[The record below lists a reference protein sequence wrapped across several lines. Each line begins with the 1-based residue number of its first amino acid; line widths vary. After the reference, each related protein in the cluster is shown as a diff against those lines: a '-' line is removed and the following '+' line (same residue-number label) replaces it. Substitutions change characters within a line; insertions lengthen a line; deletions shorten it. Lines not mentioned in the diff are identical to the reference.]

1 MLVGEPRKMK
11 HTVVFE
17 PKSAMVDGSR
27 SGLHIHDLDGHL
39 GGGPTL
45 GVSGVIHGDE
55 VTGAHILLDL
65 FRVLKTTPFR
75 GRLRLMPVANPHGFA
90 AVERFTTI
98 DRVNLNRVFP
108 GNPKGTYSEQLAD
121 HIMQKF
127 YNTLDVLVDLHSGTD
142 RPTVDY
148 SYIFNDEALSRA
160 TGSKILYRP
169 ENQGRGFKG
178 TSAVAVLERDV
189 PVTVIELGG
198 GVIDQAPY
206 ARRGVEALL
215 NIMRHLGM
223 LDGEVHHRTDHVVVK
238 DIKLVRPTQGGFIE
252 TEAPAL
258 GELVGDGAVLGRII
272 SPYTFEELEVLGN
285 PVTNGIMILS
295 HLTRN
300 IIEPGDYAYMVGD
313 LDGSE
318 S

>member
-1 MLVGEPRKMK
+1 MK
-11 HTVVFE
+11 HTIVFE
-17 PKSAMVDGSR
+17 PLSTMVDGSR
-27 SGLHIHDLDGHL
+27 TGVHIHELVGDLGE
-39 GGGPTL
+39 GPTL
-45 GVSGVIHGDE
+45 GISGVIHGDE

-65 FRVLKTTPFR
+65 FRLLKNTPFR
-75 GRLRLMPVANPHGFA
+75 GRLRLLPVANPHGFA

-121 HIMQKF
+121 HIMRVF
-127 YNTLDVLVDLHSGTD
+127 FNTVDVLVDLHSGTD

-148 SYIFNDEALSRA
+148 SYIFNDEALAGS
-160 TGSKILYRP
+160 TGLKILYRP
-169 ENQGRGFKG
+169 ENQGRGFVG
-178 TSAVAVLERDV
+178 TSAVAVLDRNV

-206 ARRGVEALL
+206 ASRGVEALL
-215 NIMRHLGM
+215 NVMRHLGM
-223 LDGEVHHRTDHVVVK
+223 LDGEVERRADQVIIK

-258 GELVGDGAVLGRII
+258 GERIGGGAVLGRIV
-272 SPYTFEELEVLGN
+272 SPYTFEELEILNN
-285 PVTNGIMILS
+285 PVTDGIMILS

>member
-1 MLVGEPRKMK
+1 MK

-17 PKSAMVDGSR
+17 PLSTMVDGSR
-27 SGLHIHDLDGHL
+27 SGVHIHDLAGDL
-39 GGGPTL
+39 GEGPTL
-45 GVSGVIHGDE
+45 GISGVIHGDE

-65 FRVLKTTPFR
+65 FRLLKNTPFR
-75 GRLRLMPVANPHGFA
+75 GRLRLLPVANPHGFA

-121 HIMQKF
+121 HIMRVF
-127 YNTLDVLVDLHSGTD
+127 FNTVDVLVDLHSGTD

-148 SYIFNDEALSRA
+148 SYIFNDEALARS
-160 TGSKILYRP
+160 TGLKILYRP
-169 ENQGRGFKG
+169 ENQGRAFVG
-178 TSAVAVLERDV
+178 TSAVAVLDRNV

-206 ARRGVEALL
+206 ARRGVDALF
-215 NIMRHLGM
+215 NVMRHLGM
-223 LDGEVHHRTDHVVVK
+223 LDGDVERHTDQVIVK

-258 GELVGDGAVLGRII
+258 GERISGGSVLGRIV
-272 SPYTFEELEVLGN
+272 SPYTFEELEILSN
-285 PVTNGIMILS
+285 PVTDGIMILS

>member
-1 MLVGEPRKMK
+1 MK
-11 HTVVFE
+11 HTVSFE
-17 PKSAMVDGSR
+17 PLSKMVDGSQT
-27 SGLHIHDLDGHL
+27 GIHIHDLAGDL
-39 GGGPTL
+39 GEGPTL
-45 GVSGVIHGDE
+45 GISGVIHGDE
-55 VTGAHILLDL
+55 VTGAHIILDL
-65 FRVLKTTPFR
+65 FRALKDTPFR
-75 GRLRLMPVANPHGFA
+75 GRIRMLPVSNPHGFA

-121 HIMQKF
+121 HIMRVF
-127 YNTLDVLVDLHSGTD
+127 FDTVDVLVDLHSGTD

-148 SYIFNDEALSRA
+148 SYIFNDEELARS
-160 TGSKILYRP
+160 TGAKILYRP
-169 ENQGRGFKG
+169 ENQGRAFVG
-178 TSAVAVLERDV
+178 TSAVAVLDKDI

-206 ARRGVEALL
+206 SIRGVEALF
-215 NIMRHLGM
+215 NVMRHLGM
-223 LDGEVHHRTDHVVVK
+223 LDGDVQRRSDQIVVK
-238 DIKLVRPTQGGFIE
+238 DIKLIRPKQGGFIE

-258 GELVGDGAVLGRII
+258 GERIAGGAVLGRII
-272 SPYTFEELEVLGN
+272 SPYTFEELEVMTN
-285 PVTNGIMILS
+285 PVEDGIMILS

-313 LDGSE
+313 LKGSE

>member
-1 MLVGEPRKMK
+1 MK
-11 HTVVFE
+11 HSVVFE
-17 PKSAMVDGSR
+17 PLSHMVDGSR
-27 SGLHIHDLDGHL
+27 SGLTIHELIGSL
-39 GGGPTL
+39 GDGPTL
-45 GVSGVIHGDE
+45 GICGVIHGDE

-65 FRVLKTTPFR
+65 FRVLKSVPFR
-75 GRLRLMPVANPHGFA
+75 GRLRLLPVANPHGFA

-108 GNPKGTYSEQLAD
+108 GATTGTYSEQLAEL
-121 HIMQKF
+121 MTRVFFNKV
-127 YNTLDVLVDLHSGTD
+127 DVLVDLHSGTD

-148 SYIFNDEALSRA
+148 SYIFNDEGLARA

-169 ENQGRGFKG
+169 ANEGRAYAG
-178 TSAVAVLERDV
+178 TSAVAILDRKV

-206 ARRGVEALL
+206 AARGVEMII
-215 NIMRHLGM
+215 NIMRHLKM
-223 LDGEVHHRTDHVVVK
+223 IDGEVKRRADQIIIK

-252 TEAPAL
+252 TAAPPL
-258 GELVGDGAVLGRII
+258 GERIKGGDILGRII
-272 SPYTFEELEVLGN
+272 SPYTFEELEVMKN
-285 PVTNGIMILS
+285 PVADGIMILS

-313 LDGSE
+313 LAGVE
-318 S
+318 T

>member
-1 MLVGEPRKMK
+1 MK
-11 HTVVFE
+11 HSVAFAPLAT
-17 PKSAMVDGSR
+17 MVDGSR
-27 SGLHIHDLDGHL
+27 AGLTIHDIAGDL
-39 GGGPTL
+39 GDGPTL
-45 GVSGVIHGDE
+45 GICGVIHGDE

-65 FRVLKTTPFR
+65 YRALAAVRFR
-75 GRLRLMPVANPHGFA
+75 GRLKLLPVANPHGFA

-108 GNPKGTYSEQLAD
+108 GNTKGTYSEQLAALMTRVFFD
-121 HIMQKF
+121 KI
-127 YNTLDVLVDLHSGTD
+127 DVLVDLHSGTD

-148 SYIFNDEALSRA
+148 SYIFNDEGLARA

-169 ENQGRGFKG
+169 ENEGRAYTG
-178 TSAVAVLERDV
+178 TSAVAILERKV

-206 ARRGVEALL
+206 ARRGVEMLF
-215 NIMRHLGM
+215 NIMRHLKM
-223 LDGEVHHRTDHVVVK
+223 IDGEPFRRADQVIIR

-252 TEAPAL
+252 TAAPAL
-258 GELVGDGAVLGRII
+258 GERIGGGAVLGRII
-272 SPYTFEELEVLGN
+272 SPYTFEELEVMTN
-285 PVTNGIMILS
+285 PVADGIMILS

-313 LDGSE
+313 LRGAE
-318 S
+318 KPGA

>member
-1 MLVGEPRKMK
+1 MK
-11 HTVVFE
+11 HSVVFE
-17 PKSAMVDGSR
+17 PIATMVDGSR
-27 SGLHIHDLDGHL
+27 SGLHVHDLVGGL

-45 GVSGVIHGDE
+45 GICGVIHGDE

-65 FRVLKTTPFR
+65 YRALQKLDFR
-75 GRLRLMPVANPHGFA
+75 GRLKLLPVANPHGFA
-90 AVERFTTI
+90 ATERFTTI

-108 GNPKGTYSEQLAD
+108 GNMLGTYSEQLAA
-121 HIMQKF
+121 HMTRVF
-127 YNTLDVLVDLHSGTD
+127 FNAVDVLVDLHSGTD

-148 SYIFNDEALSRA
+148 SYIFNDEALARA

-169 ENQGRGFKG
+169 ANEGRAYTG
-178 TSAVAVLERDV
+178 TSAVTLLDRKV

-206 ARRGVEALL
+206 ARRGVDALL

-223 LDGEVHHRTDHVVVK
+223 LDGAPAHRKDQIIIK

-252 TEAPAL
+252 TAAPPL
-258 GELVGDGAVLGRII
+258 GERIRGGEVLGRIV
-272 SPYTFEELEVLGN
+272 SPYTFEELEVMKN
-285 PVTNGIMILS
+285 PVADGIMILS

-313 LDGSE
+313 LAGAKM
-318 S
+318 